1 MLPIEN
7 NNIFAIEMYTAFVP
21 FGRKIG
27 GITNDRW
34 QQGRLTLLSLLY
46 LKKKTQATTVEHYLL
61 TLKTSIDI

>member
-1 MLPIEN
+1 MLPFEN

-21 FGRKIG
+21 FERKIG

-46 LKKKTQATTVEHYLL
+46 
-61 TLKTSIDI
+61 